1 MSNPE
6 LDNYVDIPLTEQQ
19 IEKIIKKLKDSY
31 PPDDMLPL
39 GEIEMFIRKINKE
52 N

>member
-6 LDNYVDIPLTEQQ
+6 LDNYVDVPLTEQQ
-19 IEKIIKKLKDSY
+19 IEKIIKKLHYEY

-39 GEIEMFIRKINKE
+39 GEIEAFIKRINKE